1 MYNALVGSGYLG
13 NEGMGRETAPGVPNA
28 LDTSSY
34 TNLNGDPQTP
44 LRINAYDQRQK
55 RNIETSGPQRAADA
69 VLDVQKGVTRRSQK
83 NYEEGQKFLNG
94 YVAQN
99 VAEAGGRIA
108 EELFRLGMAMP
119 PDETAEIIRES
130 MVAGTPSFDV
140 GVPHIPGKNLEGVP
154 NAKDM
159 REVLKRKYL
168 KNPGGQTLLIPNL
181 RKA

>member
-13 NEGMGRETAPGVPNA
+13 NEGMRRETAPGVPNA

-44 LRINAYDQRQK
+44 LRNYA
-55 RNIETSGPQRAADA
+55 RNQAQIGNIQASGSQQAADA
-69 VLDVQKGVTRRSQK
+69 VQGVREDARRQSQ
-83 NYEEGQKFLNG
+83 EEYDRQQFLNE
-94 YVAQN
+94 YIARN
-99 VAEAGGRIA
+99 MEAAGEA
-108 EELFRLGMAMP
+108 DELANLGMSIS
-119 PDETAEIIRES
+119 PDETAEIIRRS
-130 MVAGTPSFDV
+130 MVAGNPSFDV